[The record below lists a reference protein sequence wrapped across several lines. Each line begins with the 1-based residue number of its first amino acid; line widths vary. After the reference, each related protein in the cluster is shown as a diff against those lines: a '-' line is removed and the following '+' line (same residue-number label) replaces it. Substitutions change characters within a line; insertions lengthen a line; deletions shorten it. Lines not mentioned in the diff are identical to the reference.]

1 MQEAG
6 DSHVLVV
13 AAVEDDVADDV
24 AVLGGGVA
32 PEHGGGVGPLD
43 GEGSPRAA
51 LGQAARPVV
60 VAEYPASIGESI
72 INLATSH
79 GNCAWHLNEYPMSQ
93 ICRIT
98 LVIINRALDISKQ
111 KLSTHE

>member
-1 MQEAG
+1 MQEAQ

-24 AVLGGGVA
+24 PVLGGGVA
-32 PEHGGGVGPLD
+32 PEHRGGFGSLD

-79 GNCAWHLNEYPMSQ
+79 GNCAWHLDEYPMSQ
-93 ICRIT
+93 IR
-98 LVIINRALDISKQ
+98 RMKS
-111 KLSTHE
+111 

>member
-24 AVLGGGVA
+24 PVLGGGVA
-32 PEHGGGVGPLD
+32 PEHRGGVGPLD
-43 GEGSPRAA
+43 GEGSPCAA
-51 LGQAARPVV
+51 LGEAARPVV
-60 VAEYPASIGESI
+60 VAEYPASIVESI
-72 INLATSH
+72 MNLATSH

-93 ICRIT
+93 ICR
-98 LVIINRALDISKQ
+98 KQ
-111 KLSTHE
+111 